1 MARNTGDEG
10 IWCPMGRISIQQ
22 TTQDGGI
29 SAMPAG
35 GFNLVL
41 PVGRNGGGGRLYFAS
56 TCFGRRCP
64 FYRRGFNPWG
74 WGRCALAAI
83 DYRPW
88 IAAVMLVVAL
98 LFSLWRQ
105 F

>member
-1 MARNTGDEG
+1 
-10 IWCPMGRISIQQ
+10 MGRISIQQ

-41 PVGRNGGGGRLYFAS
+41 PVGRNGGGRLYFAS

-74 WGRCALAAI
+74 WGRCSLAAI